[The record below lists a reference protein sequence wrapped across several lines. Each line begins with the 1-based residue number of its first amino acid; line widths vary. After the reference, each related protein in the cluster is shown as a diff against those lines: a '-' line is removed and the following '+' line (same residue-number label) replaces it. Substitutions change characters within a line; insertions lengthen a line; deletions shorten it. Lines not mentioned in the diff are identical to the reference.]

1 MISMESVILR
11 EGTGR
16 GRVSSRR
23 PPIRGAS
30 SVALLAAALTFTSG
44 CAIAT
49 ESEGDHTA
57 PDAKLLDSS
66 DGSDWAAYG
75 RTYGEGHY
83 SPLTEITGQN
93 VQRLG
98 LQWSLDLP
106 VGNSV
111 TTPLAV
117 DGILYFATGYSVV
130 HAVDARTGSSLWTY
144 DPLVALQAGHKL
156 QAPWGTRG
164 LAWWRDRV
172 FTATADGR
180 LIAIDRRNGQ
190 PFWSVLTVGKDDG
203 RYITG
208 APRVFDGKVV
218 IGHGGADFSGVRG
231 YVTAY
236 DVESG
241 KQLWRFY
248 TVPGNPAD
256 GADNAASDSIM
267 PTAAKTWSGEWWRY
281 GGGGTVWN
289 AITYDQEFNT
299 ILLGTGN
306 GAPWNHRIRSE
317 GKGDNLFLCSMIAVD
332 ARTGQY
338 KWHYQFN
345 PGETWDYN
353 AAMDMQ
359 IAELRIDGAT
369 RKVVVTAPKNG
380 FFYVIDRTNG
390 KLISAEPFAVVN
402 WATKID
408 VSSGRPVEV
417 PEARYPNGATFLL
430 RPSPS
435 GAHNWNPMSFNPGTG
450 LVYIPTLNFATKYN
464 DRGITAKTWTRRPG
478 VVLNGGIN
486 FEYVFDDSIPELNT
500 ASLLAWDPVR
510 QQEVWRVKQPD
521 FWNGGVLSTAG
532 NLVFQGETNGRFSA
546 YDAVRGERL
555 WSFEAQAPVLA
566 APISYRVDGRQYVTV
581 LSGYGATPAAFGPLL
596 AKYDIDYRTQRRR
609 VLTFAL
615 DGPARLPPP
624 QVRMKPERPPD
635 QTFAPDDAAAQRGMV
650 TFGTRCALCHGFN
663 MVAGGNAPDL
673 RDSAAPLDAQAF
685 ASIAR
690 DGALLPLGMPRFDDM
705 TEAEREDLRQY
716 IRTRRRE

>member
-1 MISMESVILR
+1 MGSSTSHAVTSWTRRHSRLEP
-11 EGTGR
+11 GR
-16 GRVSSRR
+16 RSSC
-23 PPIRGAS
+23 PS
-30 SVALLAAALTFTSG
+30 AALASVLALIAG
-44 CAIAT
+44 CA
-49 ESEGDHTA
+49 A
-57 PDAKLLDSS
+57 PTRQAGETVLPENKLLDSS

-83 SPLTEITGQN
+83 SPLAEVDSQN
-93 VQRLG
+93 VNRLG

-111 TTPLAV
+111 TMPLAV

-130 HAVDARTGSSLWTY
+130 HAVEARTGSKLWTY
-144 DPLVALQAGHKL
+144 DPQVALQAGRKL

-180 LIAIDRRNGQ
+180 LIAINTRDGR
-190 PFWSVLTVGKDDG
+190 PLWSVLTVGANDG
-203 RYITG
+203 RYISG
-208 APRVFDGKVV
+208 APRVFDDKVV

-231 YVTAY
+231 YVTVY
-236 DVESG
+236 DADSG
-241 KQLWRFY
+241 KQLWRFF
-248 TVPGNPAD
+248 TVPGNPAEGPD
-256 GADNAASDSIM
+256 HAASDSIM
-267 PTAAKTWSGEWWRY
+267 PMAATTWSGQWWKH

-289 AITYDQEFNT
+289 AITYDRDFDT
-299 ILLGTGN
+299 VLLGTGN

-332 ARTGQY
+332 AGTGRY

-359 IAELRIDGAT
+359 LGELRIGDVAH
-369 RKVVVTAPKNG
+369 KVVVTAPKNG
-380 FFYVIDRTNG
+380 FFYVIDRSNG
-390 KLISAEPFAVVN
+390 KLISAEPFASVN

-408 VSSGRPVEV
+408 LTTGRPVEV
-417 PEARYPNGATFLL
+417 PQARYPNGSTFVL

-435 GAHNWNPMSFNPGTG
+435 GAHNWNPMSWNADTG

-464 DRGITAKTWTRRPG
+464 DQGITAKTWKRRPG
-478 VVLNGGIN
+478 VVLNGGVN
-486 FEYVFDDSIPELNT
+486 FEYLLDDSIPELNT
-500 ASLLAWDPVR
+500 SSLLAWDPAR
-510 QQEVWRVKQPD
+510 QKEVWRVKQPD

-546 YDAVRGERL
+546 YDAASGDRI
-555 WSFEAQAPVLA
+555 WSFDAQAPVLA
-566 APISYRVDGRQYVTV
+566 APITYRVEARQYVTV
-581 LSGYGATPAAFGPLL
+581 LTGYGATPAAFGPLL
-596 AKYDIDYRTQRRR
+596 AKYDIDYRTQKRR

-615 DGPARLPPP
+615 DGRARLAPPPARPT
-624 QVRMKPERPPD
+624 RERPPD
-635 QTFAPDDAAAQRGMV
+635 PTFAPDDAAAQRGMV

-673 RDSAAPLDAQAF
+673 RYSPAPLEAGAF
-685 ASIAR
+685 AAIVR

-705 TEAEREDLRQY
+705 TDAEREDLRQF